1 MSAER
6 VFVDTNV
13 LLYAFDRSAGV
24 KRRRAADLLEG
35 VWRSGGGCVSVQ
47 VLQEFYVNS
56 TRKIANP
63 LEAETAKSIVTYLG
77 RWRVH
82 EPLVED
88 VLAAIEL
95 QQNANLSFWDAMIV
109 QSADKLGCGVVYS
122 EDLNPGQ
129 VFAGVRVVN
138 PLEERSEENT

>member
-1 MSAER
+1 MSVER

-13 LLYAFDRSAGV
+13 LLYAFDSSAGA
-24 KRRRAADLLEG
+24 KRRRAADLLAR
-35 VWRSGGGCVSVQ
+35 VWRSGNGCLSVQ

-63 LEAETAKSIVTYLG
+63 LDAETAKSIMAYLG

-95 QQNANLSFWDAMIV
+95 QHDARLTFWDAMILH
-109 QSADKLGCGVVYS
+109 SAGKLGCGVVYS

-129 VFAGVRVVN
+129 VIAGVKVVD
-138 PLEERSEENT
+138 PFEQRSEETP

>member
-1 MSAER
+1 MSADR

-24 KRRRAADLLEG
+24 KRRRAADLLERL
-35 VWRSGGGCVSVQ
+35 WRSGDGCVSVQ

-56 TRKIANP
+56 TRKIATP
-63 LEAETAKSIVTYLG
+63 LDAETAKSIVTYLG

-95 QQNANLSFWDAMIV
+95 QQNARLSFWDAMIL
-109 QSADKLGCGVVYS
+109 QSAGKLGCRVVYS

-129 VFAGVRVVN
+129 VVAGVEVVD
-138 PLEERSEENT
+138 PLEERNRENA

>member
-1 MSAER
+1 MSADR

-13 LLYAFDRSAGV
+13 LLYAFDKSAGV
-24 KRRRAADLLEG
+24 KRRRAADLLTR
-35 VWRSGGGCVSVQ
+35 VWRSGAGCVSVQ

-56 TRKIANP
+56 TRKITNP
-63 LEAETAKSIVTYLG
+63 LDTASAKSIVTYLG
-77 RWRVH
+77 RWHVH

-95 QQNANLSFWDAMIV
+95 QQNARLSFWDAMIL
-109 QSADKLGCGVVYS
+109 QSASKLGCAVIYS

-129 VFAGVRVVN
+129 MIAGVRVAN
-138 PLEERSEENT
+138 PLVEGSEEGL

>member
-1 MSAER
+1 MSADR

-24 KRRRAADLLEG
+24 KRRRAADLLAR
-35 VWRSGGGCVSVQ
+35 VWRSGDGCISVQ
-47 VLQEFYVNS
+47 VLQEFYVNV

-63 LEAETAKSIVTYLG
+63 LDAASAKRIVTYLG

-95 QQNANLSFWDAMIV
+95 QQNARLSFWDAMIL
-109 QSADKLGCGVVYS
+109 QSASKLGCGVVYS
-122 EDLNPGQ
+122 EDLNPDQ
-129 VFAGVRVVN
+129 VIAGVEVVN
-138 PLEERSEENT
+138 PLGESGEESV